1 MKNIKK
7 NIFDQQVVDFSKKNR
22 NKELLERHKKILNLI
37 YKHSVSSDSIL
48 DIGCFDGKI
57 LKALEKEGYK
67 NLYGVDFSE
76 TSKSSFKDTNIH
88 FKTYDIENDSLPF
101 NNKFD
106 VIVYTDVLEH
116 LLSPQATLFDIRK
129 HLSKNGKIIFSVP
142 NAGFFLN
149 GLLLSF
155 LPSKLFLSS
164 AFGPWGHTY
173 HFTFYQVKKISES
186 LGFDLV
192 GISGGWMKNYIF
204 KSGIKKLFYDIFIFT
219 VSMLSLIFPKIF
231 SDHIF
236 GVLENSSRKPKGEVR
251 YEAEV

>member
-7 NIFDQQVVDFSKKNR
+7 NIFDQQVADFSKKNG

-37 YKHSVSSDSIL
+37 YKYSVPSDSVL
-48 DIGCFDGKI
+48 DVGCFDGKI

-76 TSKSSFKDTNIH
+76 TSKKSFEETGIH
-88 FKTYDIENDSLPF
+88 FRSYDIEQDDLPF
-101 NNKFD
+101 KKKFD

-116 LLSPQATLFDIRK
+116 LLSPQTALFDIRK
-129 HLSKNGKIIFSVP
+129 NLSKNGKIIFSVP

-149 GLLLSF
+149 GFLLSF

-173 HFTFYQVKKISES
+173 QFTFYQVKKISQN
-186 LGFDLV
+186 LCFDLIE
-192 GISGGWMKNYIF
+192 ISGGWMKNYIF
-204 KSGIKKLFYDIFIFT
+204 KSGFKKLFYDVFIFT
-219 VSMLSLIFPKIF
+219 LSVLSLVYPQIF

-236 GVLENSSRKPKGEVR
+236 GVLENSSRKPKPETR